1 MRARARATQFA
12 SRFIS
17 ITVTIIVLWKSPPR
31 DSQAI
36 KTRNSG
42 KETDFILN
50 LINYRSHR
58 RVTHV
63 YVIFMHCVYC
73 LSSVQTVNSIA
84 QLIHVSKSLYH
95 SLASIRKCPHDNLLA
110 AVACQWVIHRC
121 FGSKVWN
128 ANDDLSSIRLLNC
141 ICTIHLLVLQYA
153 FIFKNF
159 IETEYIFFSWL
170 LHLSCEYECC
180 KSRMKLYVCKN
191 MHIIIYKNYRVMK
204 ELQ

>member
-1 MRARARATQFA
+1 MRARARATQFP

-17 ITVTIIVLWKSPPR
+17 ITVTVIVLWKSPPR

-42 KETDFILN
+42 KETDFMLN

-73 LSSVQTVNSIA
+73 LSSVHTVNSIA

-95 SLASIRKCPHDNLLA
+95 SLASIRKCLHDNLLA

-128 ANDDLSSIRLLNC
+128 ANWALKRYRVYDDFSSMRLLDC

-159 IETEYIFFSWL
+159 IQTEYIFFL
-170 LHLSCEYECC
+170 L
-180 KSRMKLYVCKN
+180 
-191 MHIIIYKNYRVMK
+191 IIASILRIWV
-204 ELQ
+204 L